1 MEEIG
6 ERDIENY
13 GEEEKTE
20 VKEGRC
26 ICSCVILISITY
38 IILNNI
44 INKENEIFKNDTI
57 IFLSN
62 AKSY

>member
-1 MEEIG
+1 MEEVG
-6 ERDIENY
+6 ERDVENY

-38 IILNNI
+38 IIINNI
-44 INKENEIFKNDTI
+44 
-57 IFLSN
+57 
-62 AKSY
+62 